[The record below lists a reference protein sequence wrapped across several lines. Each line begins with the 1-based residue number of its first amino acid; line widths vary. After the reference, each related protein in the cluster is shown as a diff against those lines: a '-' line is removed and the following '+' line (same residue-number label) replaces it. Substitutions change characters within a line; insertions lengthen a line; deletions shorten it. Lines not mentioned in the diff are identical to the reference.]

1 MPRRACPPSPAC
13 VYPAPPQDLAAIS
26 RRAKDEF
33 PSIPGVTTLYESL
46 ERSVRM
52 NPSCPALGWR
62 PMDAE
67 GKAGDYEWIT
77 YSELESEQ
85 PLRR

>member
-1 MPRRACPPSPAC
+1 
-13 VYPAPPQDLAAIS
+13 
-26 RRAKDEF
+26 
-33 PSIPGVTTLYESL
+33 
-46 ERSVRM
+46 M

-85 PLRR
+85 PSQTMRAPALSLSLVVRR